1 MFSSVLH
8 SSANKNA
15 LHQPPSA
22 PAAFVSKKNAF
33 APPPVRYADPPTP
46 QQQPEE
52 EEAQGEWAMALYD
65 YNSSVNCYV
74 SARSFLL
81 ANDVFVYRTLEIYV
95 SGRISGC
102 WLQSGLQMI
111 GTSL

>member
-1 MFSSVLH
+1 
-8 SSANKNA
+8 
-15 LHQPPSA
+15 
-22 PAAFVSKKNAF
+22 
-33 APPPVRYADPPTP
+33 
-46 QQQPEE
+46 
-52 EEAQGEWAMALYD
+52 MALYD

-111 GTSL
+111 GTSLSGSTRVPSSGPVNLFVLFIIIGGRESSMARKDCSLLHTSISCSICPAL